1 MRLTRSVLVVD
12 LDVFGIF
19 LPDRNKW
26 HLESF
31 VSVRDSLLVLEVKRP
46 LVLLAEHPLSY
57 VRPAIE

>member
-1 MRLTRSVLVVD
+1 MAEDDGLSATPVLVVD

-31 VSVRDSLLVLEVKRP
+31 VSVRDSILVFR
-46 LVLLAEHPLSY
+46 S
-57 VRPAIE
+57 